1 MCRPCE
7 IQPFPRHGTME
18 ALNQTMRISERIA
31 KLPTSGTVRLGQA
44 ARELKASGKK
54 IIELGEGEPDFD
66 TPRHVIEAAYEAALR
81 GETKYTSVAGTP
93 QLREAAAAKLR
104 VENSAAYEP
113 EHIVVGNGAKQ
124 LIFNAMLATLNPG
137 DEVVI
142 PAPYWVSYPAMVALA
157 EGKPVIV
164 RCAPDSAFKL
174 TPGALRSAL
183 SSRTRWIILNSPGNP
198 AGCVYGPDELA
209 ALAEVVRGHPTAGV
223 VCDDIYEKIVFADAR
238 FATMAAVAPDLR
250 DRILTVN
257 GVSKCHAMTG
267 WRIGYAAGPTDL
279 IGAMVKL
286 QGQSTTNASS
296 IGQAAAIAAL
306 TGPQDHLD
314 EWIGAYER
322 RRALV
327 SDRLSKISSLRV
339 EQPEGAFYH
348 FVGCGELYGAV
359 APDGKILTGD
369 RDFCEYLLHSAGV
382 AVVPGSE
389 FGMPGYFRLCF
400 AKSDD
405 DLRLACD
412 KIGETVS
419 GLKLA

>member
-1 MCRPCE
+1 
-7 IQPFPRHGTME
+7 
-18 ALNQTMRISERIA
+18 MRISKRIA
-31 KLPTSGTVRLGQA
+31 KMPASGTVRLGQT

-54 IIELGEGEPDFD
+54 IIELGEGQPDFD
-66 TPRHVIEAAYEAALR
+66 TPEHVIEAAYKAALR

-104 VENSAAYEP
+104 AENSASYEP

-124 LIFNAMLATLNPG
+124 LIFNALLATLDPG

-142 PAPYWVSYPAMVALA
+142 PAPYWVSYPAMVGLA
-157 EGKPVIV
+157 EGEPIIV
-164 RCAPDSAFKL
+164 RCTPDSAFKL
-174 TPGALRSAL
+174 TPEDLRSAMN
-183 SSRTRWIILNSPGNP
+183 SRTRWIILNSPGNP
-198 AGCVYGPDELA
+198 AGGVYGTNDLA
-209 ALAEVVRGHPTAGV
+209 ALADVVRGHPSAGII
-223 VCDDIYEKIVFADAR
+223 CDDIYEKIVFEGAR
-238 FATMAAVAPDLR
+238 FATMAAVAPDLW

-279 IGAMVKL
+279 IAAMVKL

-296 IGQAAAIAAL
+296 IGQAAATAAL
-306 TGPQDHLD
+306 TGPQDHLN
-314 EWIGAYER
+314 EWLGAYER

-327 SDRLSKISSLRV
+327 GNALSRISLLRV

-348 FVGCGELYGAV
+348 FVGCNELCGTA
-359 APDGKILTGD
+359 APDGKILSSD
-369 RDFCEYLLHSAGV
+369 RDICELLLQSAGV

-405 DLRLACD
+405 DLRLACE
-412 KIGETVS
+412 KISETVS
-419 GLKLA
+419 GLKPA

>member
-1 MCRPCE
+1 MCRPCTVR
-7 IQPFPRHGTME
+7 PFLRHGATE
-18 ALNQTMRISERIA
+18 GLSQTMRISERIVKMPA
-31 KLPTSGTVRLGQA
+31 SGTVRLGQT

-66 TPRHVIEAAYEAALR
+66 TPRHVVEAAYKAALR

-93 QLREAAAAKLR
+93 QLREAVAAKLR
-104 VENSAAYEP
+104 AENSAAYEP

-124 LIFNAMLATLNPG
+124 IIFNAMLATLNPG

-174 TPGALRSAL
+174 TPEALRSAM
-183 SSRTRWIILNSPGNP
+183 SPRTSWIILNSPGNP
-198 AGCVYGPDELA
+198 AGGVYGTNELA
-209 ALAEVVRGHPTAGV
+209 ALADVVRAHPTAGV
-223 VCDDIYEKIVFADAR
+223 MCDDIYEKVVFKGSR
-238 FATMAAVAPDLR
+238 FATMAAVAPDLW

-257 GVSKCHAMTG
+257 GVSKGHAMTG
-267 WRIGYAAGPTDL
+267 WRIGYAAGPIDL
-279 IGAMVKL
+279 IAAIVKL

-314 EWIGAYER
+314 EWLEAYER
-322 RRALV
+322 RRTLV
-327 SDRLSKISSLRV
+327 YDRLSKISLLQV
-339 EQPEGAFYH
+339 FQPEGAFYH
-348 FVGCGELYGAV
+348 FVGCDGLCGTV
-359 APDGKILTGD
+359 APNGKIFASD
-369 RDFCEYLLHSAGV
+369 RDVCEHLLHSAGV

-412 KIGETVS
+412 KIGEAVA
-419 GLKLA
+419 GLKHA